1 MNKKQILPLIVV
13 GSLSAAGAAAEQP
26 DPQKKEDS
34 EEMPQMVVEGTRLDD
49 IAGKEVK
56 SADLAEALAKKSA
69 SVSMVRRSG
78 IANDIILR
86 GQKKDNIN
94 ILIDGG
100 KIYGACPN
108 RMDPPTSHILTN
120 NIESV
125 EITEGPYDVENFGT
139 LSGAVKIT
147 TKEPEEGMHGE
158 VSLNVGS
165 WNYLK
170 GAATLSGGTDRVR
183 AMASVS
189 RETSEQYEDGDGNDF
204 AQQIENYDPATKSR
218 YQDRYRDLD
227 AYEKSTFMGKLYVD
241 VMENQELKLSY
252 TANRSDDV
260 LYPSSPMDAIY
271 DDSDIFDAEYI
282 ISGLGDWSQELSI
295 HYYNSKVDH
304 PMSNRY
310 RLSSGPG
317 SMNEKTHH
325 LETHMQGAKI
335 KNSWDLADGTAMTL
349 GLDFSR
355 RNWDGAFEGKG
366 MASMVDGF
374 VSIDDV
380 DTDNTAIF
388 IEAEKNFGSFDLK
401 LGARYDDTSIEPAGD
416 QPSNDYTAFSAYAFG
431 TYGLWDGM
439 KLFGGIGRSARVP
452 DARELYIRMPM
463 MGGMLIG
470 NPDLDQV
477 TNTEIDLGL
486 ELNAGSLYLKP
497 KLFYSWLGD
506 FIVYNDSKMMRRFDN
521 VDSTIYGFSLD
532 GSYSF
537 TDQLY
542 LDFGLAWQ
550 RGEKDEAQP
559 GQTDKDLPEIPPLK
573 GNVSLNWVYM
583 DDSLAR
589 AEVVASDSWTRYDAD
604 NGEQELDSWAILNLK
619 VEHALTKHIDVVLG
633 IDNVFDE
640 TYAVSNTYK
649 DLTLLESGS
658 QEVILMNEPGRYFY
672 LNAAYKF

>member
-1 MNKKQILPLIVV
+1 MKKKQILPFVICS
-13 GSLSAAGAAAEQP
+13 SLCATGVAADQE
-26 DPQKKEDS
+26 DKKEDT
-34 EEMPQMVVEGTRLDD
+34 EAMPEMVVQGTRLND
-49 IAGKEVK
+49 ISGKEVK

-69 SVSMVRRSG
+69 SVSLVRRSG

-170 GAATLSGGTDRVR
+170 GAATLTGGTDRVR
-183 AMASVS
+183 AMASIS
-189 RETSEQYEDGDGNDF
+189 RESSDQYEDGDGNDF
-204 AQQIENYDPATKSR
+204 AEQIENYDPTSKGR
-218 YQDRYRDLD
+218 YQDKYRDLE
-227 AYEKSTFMGKLYVD
+227 AYEKSTFMGKLFVD
-241 VMENQELKLSY
+241 ITENQELKLSY

-271 DDSDIFDAEYI
+271 DDPDIFDVQYV
-282 ISGLGDWSQELSI
+282 ISDLGIWSRELSFQ
-295 HYYNSKVDH
+295 YYNSQVDH

-317 SMNEKTHH
+317 SVNEKTHH
-325 LETHMQGAKI
+325 LETEMQGAKV
-335 KNSWDLADGTAMTL
+335 KNSWDLSDGTVMTV

-366 MASMVDGF
+366 MAAKIDGF

-380 DTDNTAIF
+380 DTDNAAIF
-388 IEAEKNFGSFDLK
+388 VEAEKNIESFNLK
-401 LGARYDDTSIEPAGD
+401 LGARYDDTTIEPAGT
-416 QPSNDYTAFSAYAFG
+416 QPSNDYSALSAFAFG
-431 TYGLWDGM
+431 TYGLQDGL
-439 KLFGGIGRSARVP
+439 KLFGGVGRSARVP
-452 DARELYIRMPM
+452 DARELYLRFPTA
-463 MGGMLIG
+463 GGVLIG

-477 TNTEIDLGL
+477 INTEIDLGM
-486 ELNAGSLYLKP
+486 ELNAGSLYIKP
-497 KLFYSWLGD
+497 KVFYSWLGD

-521 VDSTIYGFSLD
+521 VDATLYGFSVD
-532 GSYSF
+532 GSWNF
-537 TDQLY
+537 TDQIY

-550 RGEKDEAQP
+550 RGEKDKAQP
-559 GQTDKDLPEIPPLK
+559 GQTDRDLPEIPPLK
-573 GNVSLNWVYM
+573 GTLALNWEYL

-589 AEVVASDSWTRYDAD
+589 AEVVAADNWTRYDAD
-604 NGEQELDSWAILNLK
+604 NGEQELDSWAVLNLK
-619 VEHALTKHIDVVLG
+619 VDHALTKNINLVLG
-633 IDNVFDE
+633 VDNVFDE

-649 DLTLLESGS
+649 DLTLLEGGGGD
-658 QEVILMNEPGRYFY
+658 VILMNEPGRYFY
-672 LNAAYKF
+672 LNAAYRF